1 MGGVSSCGDS
11 PSPQLGAQN
20 QVFSQV
26 VQWKNVPLSPS
37 SRSSSLRLINPFSAG
52 GWAGWE
58 PLPLCSWDFVC
69 EVFLLNCAG
78 IPSWTEW
85 ARDTLALCWCQQ
97 RSEQRLCH
105 HKSWWLHCGV
115 ASSGFGLVWKGNKV
129 FPNSKNTLWKAW
141 SFSVLLVFLV
151 KAVQDNLFHSGCS
164 STTLSLISVLFW
176 SYHMAGWELLNCTDG
191 MLGTVGKRATS
202 STINLNAYISPL
214 EIPYFVKA

>member
-1 MGGVSSCGDS
+1 MSRMAAFTSMLLGLCLWGFPAELCWDSFMDTVSKGHTCIVLV
-11 PSPQLGAQN
+11 PAEVWAAAVSPQILVAALWGCQ
-20 QVFSQV
+20 
-26 VQWKNVPLSPS
+26 
-37 SRSSSLRLINPFSAG
+37 LRV
-52 GWAGWE
+52 W
-58 PLPLCSWDFVC
+58 
-69 EVFLLNCAG
+69 
-78 IPSWTEW
+78 
-85 ARDTLALCWCQQ
+85 
-97 RSEQRLCH
+97 
-105 HKSWWLHCGV
+105 
-115 ASSGFGLVWKGNKV
+115 FGLEGNKV

>member
-115 ASSGFGLVWKGNKV
+115 ASSGFGLVWREIKYFQTLKTPCERLGN
-129 FPNSKNTLWKAW
+129 
-141 SFSVLLVFLV
+141 LVFCWCFWL
-151 KAVQDNLFHSGCS
+151 KRCRIICFTQDAAVQHC
-164 STTLSLISVLFW
+164 
-176 SYHMAGWELLNCTDG
+176 H
-191 MLGTVGKRATS
+191 
-202 STINLNAYISPL
+202 
-214 EIPYFVKA
+214 